1 MFDWIKGKN
10 KMLSNAVPFPER
22 KEIPET
28 PEAVKEPRTYF
39 TFGLTDDNRVSF
51 SMGFNTLTMN
61 AVGAQ
66 QLIDQLEFYKN
77 RLDTEK

>member
-10 KMLSNAVPFPER
+10 KMLSNAVPFPEWKHDHR
-22 KEIPET
+22 
-28 PEAVKEPRTYF
+28 PEAVKEPKTYF